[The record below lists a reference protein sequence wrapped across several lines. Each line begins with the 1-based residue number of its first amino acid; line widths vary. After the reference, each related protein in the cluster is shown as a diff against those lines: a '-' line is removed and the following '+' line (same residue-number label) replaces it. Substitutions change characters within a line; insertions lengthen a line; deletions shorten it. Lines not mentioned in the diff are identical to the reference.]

1 MATVNQ
7 EFQSAPAGRRVVA
20 QMFFGFGAML
30 VAFVFAVG
38 IAYHRQRGH
47 PLFSTEWILSLFFP
61 FLGILLALPAFLRER
76 ARIAQ
81 FRIEENVLVLGKERF
96 PLEGLV
102 EVARDPQ
109 VLRRARRAFAGQAVI
124 RRLRAPGTSNG
135 QGKFCSIIGTFK
147 SERLGKFYAFLSGTE
162 NAVVLRWPDKA
173 VAVSPADAEF
183 FIYMARSAAG
193 LR

>member
-7 EFQSAPAGRRVVA
+7 EFQSAPAGRRVMA
-20 QMFFGFGAML
+20 QMFFGFVAML
-30 VAFVFAVG
+30 VGFVFAVG
-38 IAYHRQRGH
+38 IAYHRRR
-47 PLFSTEWILSLFFP
+47 PVSSTDWVLSLCFP
-61 FLGILLALPAFLRER
+61 FMAILLAVPAFLRER

-102 EVARDPQ
+102 EVARDPL
-109 VLRRARRAFAGQAVI
+109 VLRKARRTLTGQAVI
-124 RRLRAPGTSNG
+124 RKLRAPGTSNG
-135 QGKFCSIIGTFK
+135 QGKFCSIIGTFR
-147 SERLGKFYAFLSGTE
+147 SQRLGKFYAFLSGTE

-173 VAVSPADAEF
+173 VAVSPVDTEF